1 MEQTLHV
8 TPEILAAFGLS
19 PRNEAVRL
27 NGGHINDTFLV
38 EDGGQFV
45 LQRINH
51 YVFPSPRDI
60 MENIAGVT
68 AFLREKIRDR
78 GGDPDRETLE
88 DPGPGRRPGPGDP
101 LVALHPSG
109 GAPVRGR
116 GRELLALHGLCGGGP
131 VL

>member
-60 MENIAGVT
+60 LENIAGVT

-78 GGDPDRETLE
+78 GGDPDRETLSLRSTQAGE
-88 DPGPGRRPGPGDP
+88 P
-101 LVALHPSG
+101 LFVDRDGNFWRCICLLYTSPS
-109 GAPVRGR
+109 PRDRG
-116 GRELLALHGLCGGGP
+116 
-131 VL
+131 